1 MNPLYDEAARR
12 LRAGEDLDIEV
23 LVEAA
28 ATLEDEVIDPVT
40 ALGQT
45 ELDGSDRRVVALLD
59 LFRAISLKDETDSAS
74 AWQLAT
80 ALSACHMEAEA
91 AMAFLVAESR
101 FRDELAAG
109 DGVTGDEGD
118 WAASALFH
126 ACWCLVRAEQPIAAL
141 LLARSLPKSER
152 LEILAAIEL

>member
-1 MNPLYDEAARR
+1 MNPLYLETARR
-12 LRAGEDLDIEV
+12 VRAGDDVDIEV

-28 ATLEDEVIDPVT
+28 ATLEDEVTELGT

-45 ELDGSDRRVVALLD
+45 ELDASDKRVVALLD
-59 LFRAISLKDETDSAS
+59 LLRAISLKDETDSAS
-74 AWQLAT
+74 AWKLAT
-80 ALSACHMEAEA
+80 ALGACQREAEA
-91 AMAFLVAESR
+91 AMAFLAAEIR

-118 WAASALFH
+118 WAAAALFH
-126 ACWCLVRAEQPIAAL
+126 ACSCLVRAEQPVVAS
-141 LLARSLPKSER
+141 LLARRLPVSER